1 MFRALRSAAILSF
14 ALLAPVMAAAETA
27 SFLPVAPHL
36 RPPESGRQDSAA
48 MIADVLSRIRSGYVE
63 NVPEEKL
70 VQAAIDGMMAVLDPH
85 SAYMDAEKFGEM
97 KMKTNGEFGGLG
109 VQIEVE
115 DGLVRVLTALEGT
128 PAGRAGI
135 RTGDVLT
142 SLDGMALDGR
152 STGEV
157 MKMMRGKPGSPVL
170 VTVRHSDGRVVDI
183 ALTREVIKTQ
193 PVRYRAIGD
202 IGYIRITNFDR
213 QSGPGL
219 ADAMATLRAE
229 LGGRMAGIVLDLRNN
244 PGGLVTQAVEVAD
257 GFLDDGMIVSTR
269 GRGGAE
275 LRRYHARPG
284 DLAQG
289 LPMVV
294 LVNSGSASA
303 AEIVAGALQDN
314 GRAVLMGE
322 QTYGKGSV
330 QTIIPLGQGSGMKM
344 TTARYYTPSGR
355 SIQSI
360 GIVPDIGV
368 AGSPAKG
375 DAPARRREADLPN
388 ALDND
393 APPAETH
400 PRMEIAAPVGLSDD
414 DFQLDRAV
422 DLLAGVPLKDRTG
435 GRVALQDVRSADSAG
450 IRTEF

>member
-14 ALLAPVMAAAETA
+14 ALLAPTMAAADTA
-27 SFLPVAPHL
+27 SLIPVTPYISAPAGL
-36 RPPESGRQDSAA
+36 RQDSAA
-48 MIADVLSRIRSGYVE
+48 LIADVLARIRSGYVE

-70 VQAAIDGMMAVLDPH
+70 VQAAIDGMMAALDPH
-85 SAYMDAEKFGEM
+85 SSYLDAEKYGEM
-97 KMKTNGEFGGLG
+97 KMRTNGEFGGLG
-109 VQIEVE
+109 VQIQVE
-115 DGLVRVLTALEGT
+115 NGLVRVLSAVEGA

-135 RTGDVLT
+135 HTGDVLT
-142 SLDGMALDGR
+142 SLDGLSLEGR
-152 STGEV
+152 STNEV

-170 VTVRHSDGRVVDI
+170 VTVRRPDGRVADV

-213 QSGPGL
+213 QTGPGL
-219 ADAMATLRAE
+219 SDAVAALRSD
-229 LGGRMAGIVLDLRNN
+229 LGDRLAGFVLDLRNN

-257 GFLDDGMIVSTR
+257 SFLDHGVIVSTR
-269 GRGGAE
+269 GRGGVE
-275 LRRYHARPG
+275 LRRYQAKQG
-284 DLAQG
+284 DLARG

-314 GRAVLMGE
+314 KRAVLMGE

-330 QTIIPLGQGSGMKM
+330 QTIIPLGRGSGMKM

-355 SIQSI
+355 SIQAI

-368 AGSPAKG
+368 DGPMAGG
-375 DAPARRREADLPN
+375 EARRKREADLPN
-388 ALDND
+388 ALGND
-393 APPAETH
+393 APPAEAH
-400 PRMEIAAPVGLSDD
+400 PRMEIAAPAEASDA

-422 DLLAGVPLKDRTG
+422 DFLAGIPLQDRTG
-435 GRVALQDVRSADSAG
+435 GRVALQDANAG
-450 IRTEF
+450 GMRTEF